1 MNPVEIAH
9 GDHGAPGDR
18 GIRRGV
24 ADNGKMRGHQG
35 KFSSRRDRPG
45 PWRDP
50 PGEVK
55 RGEAAALNA
64 ISILRGR
71 RQLTR
76 CLTPWC

>member
-1 MNPVEIAH
+1 
-9 GDHGAPGDR
+9 
-18 GIRRGV
+18 
-24 ADNGKMRGHQG
+24 MRGHQG